1 MANASIGGLV
11 SGLDTATIISQ
22 LMQIEAQPQ
31 TNLKN
36 RLSDYQKQVNSL
48 QTVNSKLAGIATK
61 AAALSQL
68 SSWTPTKASS
78 TDDAVTVT
86 ADAGATPSSLT
97 LNVVGSATASRATYT
112 TSGTADQVLVANTN
126 VTVTFAN
133 GDTPYTFNT
142 GDGTLS
148 TIADK
153 LNASGS
159 VKATLVKSGTNAAG
173 EATYRL
179 TVESADTGASSGF
192 IIDDGSG
199 AFLGGPAS
207 HVDGVDAQITVNGQS
222 LTSSS
227 NTFTDLMPGVDV
239 TVSAAAVGKDVTITV
254 ARDAQSLSD
263 KVKSLVD
270 SVNAALDDIDSLTAY
285 KSDSSAPGIL
295 SGDSTLRQIRDQLIS
310 SVTSGVNGQS
320 LASVGIQTDKT
331 GHLVFDESK
340 FQDAF
345 NADPT
350 GTAKLFAGTATF
362 SGTGSVDL
370 HSSTWR
376 TQEGKYV
383 VDAAAQTIDGA
394 GSMTGSLLS
403 GATGSRVDG
412 LVLDVSADANG
423 TVTYTQGFAAKLEAI
438 TQRASDSAVG
448 TVTAVINGRNDSI
461 DRLEDDIADWDV
473 RLGKREETLRRQYTA
488 LEVAL
493 GKLQDQSTWLA
504 GQISSLPSISTGK

>member
-1 MANASIGGLV
+1 
-11 SGLDTATIISQ
+11 
-22 LMQIEAQPQ
+22 
-31 TNLKN
+31 
-36 RLSDYQKQVNSL
+36 
-48 QTVNSKLAGIATK
+48 
-61 AAALSQL
+61 
-68 SSWTPTKASS
+68 
-78 TDDAVTVT
+78 
-86 ADAGATPSSLT
+86 
-97 LNVVGSATASRATYT
+97 
-112 TSGTADQVLVANTN
+112 
-126 VTVTFAN
+126 
-133 GDTPYTFNT
+133 
-142 GDGTLS
+142 
-148 TIADK
+148 
-153 LNASGS
+153 
-159 VKATLVKSGTNAAG
+159 
-173 EATYRL
+173 
-179 TVESADTGASSGF
+179 
-192 IIDDGSG
+192 
-199 AFLGGPAS
+199 
-207 HVDGVDAQITVNGQS
+207 VDAQITVNGQS

-295 SGDSTLRQIRDQLIS
+295 SGDSTLRQVRDQLIS

-340 FQDAF
+340 FEDAF
-345 NADPT
+345 KADPT

-362 SGTGSVDL
+362 SGTGTAAL
-370 HSSTWR
+370 HGSTWR
-376 TQEGKYV
+376 TQEGTYSV
-383 VDAAAQTIDGA
+383 NAAAKSIDGRV
-394 GSMTGSLLS
+394 GTMTGSLLS
-403 GATGSRVDG
+403 GATDSRVDG
-412 LVLDVSADANG
+412 LVLDVSADASG
-423 TVTYTQGFAAKLEAI
+423 TLTYTQGFAAKLEAI
-438 TQRASDSAVG
+438 TQRASDSTVG
-448 TVTAVINGRNDSI
+448 TVTAAINGRNDSI